1 MRCTALTALPALS
14 LAVLTAAACEAP
26 SSDIPDTLLGH
37 CEYINSFADQPECRE
52 FRGDGWTVEEATV
65 SCEDE
70 GATFV
75 AGAACPYEDVIGSC
89 VTGEGDAV
97 LVYITPGDDE
107 TRCAGNARACELFA
121 GGAFVAGNTC
131 GGADISDADDFY
143 DADNFYV
150 PEYQIC
156 TDPLDDVPGQ
166 SEGGKVC
173 TWNQMSGCTE
183 EGRRFEDYGNCEEI
197 RTQRPYGP
205 VPPNDTQPTEDARMQ
220 DPTYAAE
227 VAWVKGQIESCACVC
242 CHKASVSPGGA
253 SIFDTEF
260 PGNFANSFTDWG
272 LAFGARVFDSSLLGA
287 YPAPENNG
295 FGRDVAGMPSTD
307 QERMKAFFAGELQ
320 HRGVDPAVFA
330 DLPPQPEIFFR
341 QASYVPEPCE
351 NGEGV
356 GTDGA
361 VRWTGGRARYLYVL
375 EDGSDNPGNPPNMDK
390 PDGTLWRIDT
400 LPPAVPTKTGE
411 TFYGVVPEG
420 HEQEIPTG
428 GTAPAPLVEGQTYVI
443 FAFADIGVPLTRC
456 TFVYGQ

>member
-1 MRCTALTALPALS
+1 
-14 LAVLTAAACEAP
+14 
-26 SSDIPDTLLGH
+26 
-37 CEYINSFADQPECRE
+37 
-52 FRGDGWTVEEATV
+52 
-65 SCEDE
+65 
-70 GATFV
+70 
-75 AGAACPYEDVIGSC
+75 
-89 VTGEGDAV
+89 
-97 LVYITPGDDE
+97 
-107 TRCAGNARACELFA
+107 
-121 GGAFVAGNTC
+121 
-131 GGADISDADDFY
+131 
-143 DADNFYV
+143 
-150 PEYQIC
+150 
-156 TDPLDDVPGQ
+156 
-166 SEGGKVC
+166 
-173 TWNQMSGCTE
+173 MSGCTE

-242 CHKASVSPGGA
+242 CHKDSVSPGGA

-356 GTDGA
+356 GPYDAPYEPEYDYA
-361 VRWTGGRARYLYVL
+361 VEVL
-375 EDGSDNPGNPPNMDK
+375 VPVPER
-390 PDGTLWRIDT
+390 PDGTCTPTCNGEFNAKYEGIDT
-400 LPPAVPTKTGE
+400 SILE
-411 TFYGVVPEG
+411 E
-420 HEQEIPTG
+420 
-428 GTAPAPLVEGQTYVI
+428 
-443 FAFADIGVPLTRC
+443 
-456 TFVYGQ
+456 